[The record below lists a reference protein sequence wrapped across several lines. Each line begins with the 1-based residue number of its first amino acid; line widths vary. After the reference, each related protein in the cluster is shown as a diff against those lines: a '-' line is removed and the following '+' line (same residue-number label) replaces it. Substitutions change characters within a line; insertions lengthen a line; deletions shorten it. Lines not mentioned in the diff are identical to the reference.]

1 MGFLNIFVSKNIHNS
16 NTKVTNNNQPTKKNV
31 VKIYVLN
38 IMGFLV
44 SLPLKLIYNRNED
57 YPQTRLA
64 ENTSAKNQ

>member
-1 MGFLNIFVSKNIHNS
+1 
-16 NTKVTNNNQPTKKNV
+16 
-31 VKIYVLN
+31 
-38 IMGFLV
+38 MGFLV